1 MTVKRWVK
9 AWLITAGL
17 LAILSSQPPRFASAL
32 SCQMILSIEMNYE
45 KYDGV
50 ILAKLMKV
58 THAEDE
64 PPVVQV
70 RVLQS
75 YKGVTDSRLS
85 IRGLPFWGQPSQ
97 EGQTYL
103 FFLNKTEAGWEY
115 PVCSPISPEENMTAW
130 ELAFLKGKE
139 IPLTEVP
146 ESSSRRVWM
155 ISGGALCLIAL
166 LGYGSYRYI
175 RRHEKYL

>member
-1 MTVKRWVK
+1 MKSWIK
-9 AWLITAGL
+9 ALLITAGS
-17 LAILSSQPPRFASAL
+17 LAILSLQPPRYASAL

-50 ILAKLMKV
+50 ILARLMKV
-58 THAEDE
+58 THAEDDS
-64 PPVVQV
+64 PIVQV

-75 YKGVTDSRLS
+75 YKGVSDSRLS
-85 IRGLPFWGQPSQ
+85 IKGLPFWGEPSQ

-115 PVCSPISPEENMTAW
+115 PVCSPVSPEENMTAW

-146 ESSSRRVWM
+146 ESSGASIWQVT
-155 ISGGALCLIAL
+155 GGALCLAGL
-166 LGYGSYRYI
+166 LGYGGYRYI